1 MGYLE
6 VIAHSMVAQQSQNG
20 FSRKDSWTQ
29 IRHLETG
36 KLLPSCD
43 LNLTEW
49 MSQNDGDVIGEN
61 VRC

>member
-6 VIAHSMVAQQSQNG
+6 VFAHSMVAEQSQNG
-20 FSRKDSWTQ
+20 FSCKDSWTQ
-29 IRHLETG
+29 IRHLEKG

-49 MSQNDGDVIGEN
+49 MSQSDGDVIGEN

>member
-6 VIAHSMVAQQSQNG
+6 VMAHSMVAQQSQNE
-20 FSRKDSWTQ
+20 FRKDSWTQ